1 MSNYISKQTSYDI
14 AHEVAQKAKKVL
26 GLSEYDQET
35 LEHDINNLRA
45 HEWIDLFNMI
55 PDSNEVKKLYF
66 THCVELEDKNE

>member
-1 MSNYISKQTSYDI
+1 MLNYISKQTSYDV
-14 AHEVAQKAKKVL
+14 AYEVAQKAKKVL
-26 GLSEYDQET
+26 GLSEYDRET

-66 THCVELEDKNE
+66 THCVELETEDK

>member
-1 MSNYISKQTSYDI
+1 MMNYISKQTSYEL
-14 AHEVAQKAKKVL
+14 AHEIATKAKKVL

-66 THCVELEDKNE
+66 THCVELEDENE